1 MAKKYP
7 VNPEKPDAEIL
18 NSAATVLRKGG
29 IIAHPT
35 DTVYGLAGLWDS
47 MRAIR
52 KIQKM
57 KGRNETQPLSI
68 MVGEI
73 DQILEITGLEDPSWR
88 NFLKQTLPAPVTLV
102 VPKIK
107 KLMLSYWNEFD
118 WLGFRLP
125 DSPLCRELVHGAG
138 QPLITTSANI
148 SGRPP
153 AVSANELDK
162 KIVAS
167 CDIVLDGGRCPVG
180 SPSAI
185 ARVDPQQEV
194 LIPLREGKLD
204 FRKLEKIF
212 KKCFVKAK

>member
-7 VNPEKPDAEIL
+7 VNPENPEAEVL
-18 NSAATVLRKGG
+18 HLATTALRRGK

-57 KGRNETQPLSI
+57 KGRNETQPFSI

-73 DQILEITGLEDPSWR
+73 EQILEITGLEGPSWR
-88 NFLKQTLPAPVTLV
+88 DFLQQILPAPLTLV
-102 VPKIK
+102 VPKPKRSI
-107 KLMLSYWNEFD
+107 LYYWNEFK

-138 QPLITTSANI
+138 APLITTSANI
-148 SGRPP
+148 SGQPP
-153 AVSANELDK
+153 AASADEIDK
-162 KIVAS
+162 KIAAS
-167 CDIVLDGGRCPVG
+167 CEMVLDGGTCPVG
-180 SPSAI
+180 VPSDI
-185 ARVDPQQEV
+185 VWVDPGQEK
-194 LIPLREGKLD
+194 LISVRKGKAN
-204 FRKLEKIF
+204 FQRLEKIF
-212 KKCFVKAK
+212 KKCFVEAK